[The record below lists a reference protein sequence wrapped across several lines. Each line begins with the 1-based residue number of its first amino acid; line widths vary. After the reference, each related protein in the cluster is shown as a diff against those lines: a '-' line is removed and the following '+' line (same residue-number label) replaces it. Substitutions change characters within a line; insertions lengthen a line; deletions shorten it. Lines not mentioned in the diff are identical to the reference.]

1 VNKINALMSFLLVIV
16 AVGICY
22 STESRDIDTA
32 LSLFKNRQYKESLPL
47 FESLYGSGS
56 TKQAKE
62 VFVKYGIALI
72 ETKDYQKAVDVLS
85 TGNCLYPKTK
95 NANYNLGLAY
105 YWLKEAEISLPYF
118 LAETKV
124 NPRNARAYFMYGYVS
139 GRLNNFDIAERYM
152 DKGVR
157 MDPASEMMT
166 GVYNG
171 YLTTRANY
179 FMESNPSLALKYVQ
193 KAEKYYKK
201 NLKTYEL
208 LSALYFQKGDFS
220 KSVKSC
226 DQLIKLKPEIGFYHN
241 NLANALLYEG
251 KDIRRAKKEID
262 IAIERSQGM
271 KIFYSDTLAWA
282 EYKLGN
288 KDVARE
294 ILLDFEG
301 KMVKEGIPADIQA
314 SAFYHLGEIYRDAK
328 DNLKAKEYYEKAV
341 NLKAKGLETE
351 LAVKALKKLR

>member
-1 VNKINALMSFLLVIV
+1 VNKIKVLMSFLLVIV
-16 AVGICY
+16 AVEICH
-22 STESRDIDTA
+22 STEIKDIDTA
-32 LSLFKNRQYKESLPL
+32 LNLFKNRQYKESLPL

-56 TKQAKE
+56 TEHAKE
-62 VFVKYGIALI
+62 IFVKYGIALI

-85 TGNCLYPKTK
+85 TGNGLYPKTK

-105 YWLKEAEISLPYF
+105 YWLKEPETSLPYF

-124 NPRNARAYFMYGYVS
+124 NPKNARAYFMYGYVS
-139 GRLNNFDIAERYM
+139 SRLGNYDIAERYM
-152 DKGVR
+152 EKGIR
-157 MDPASEMMT
+157 MEPSSEMMT

-171 YLTTRANY
+171 YLTSRAMY
-179 FMESNPSLALKYVQ
+179 FMGGNPSLALKYVQ
-193 KAEKYYKK
+193 KAEKYYKN

-220 KSVKSC
+220 KSVKAC
-226 DQLIKLKPEIGFYHN
+226 DQLIRLKPEIGFYHN

-251 KDIRRAKKEID
+251 KDFQRAKKEID
-262 IAIERSQGM
+262 LAIQRNPDM
-271 KIFYSDTLAWA
+271 KPFYSDTLAWA

-294 ILLDFEG
+294 ILLELEG
-301 KMVKEGIPADIQA
+301 KMAKEGIPADMQA

-328 DNLKAKEYYEKAV
+328 DHIKAKEYYVKAV

-351 LAVKALKKLR
+351 LAIKALKKIR